1 MLSSMQGLG
10 GQYYAVGRFKIL
22 MMPEAR
28 TVLDKCKEK
37 AALLRNTSAEKLK
50 KAFSI
55 YLERL
60 KLKRGNKTLNVFKP
74 GINESTTRKN

>member
-10 GQYYAVGRFKIL
+10 SQYFAIGRFKIL

-28 TVLDKCKEK
+28 TVLDRSKEK
-37 AALLRNTSAEKLK
+37 AAILRNTSAEKLK

-55 YLERL
+55 YFGAIEA
-60 KLKRGNKTLNVFKP
+60 
-74 GINESTTRKN
+74 